1 MEKKIK
7 RDYLNFANESSLSN
21 IIKDEE
27 LLFTD
32 KINKI
37 NRFGFTQERNI
48 IITDK
53 AIYNLK
59 KKGKVIIQI
68 FNIYSI
74 KKKNFF
80 KYNIGYNNKS
90 TY

>member
-7 RDYLNFANESSLSN
+7 RDYLNFANESSLNN

-37 NRFGFTQERNI
+37 NRYGLTQERNI
-48 IITDK
+48 IITEN

-59 KKGKVIIQI
+59 KKG
-68 FNIYSI
+68 N
-74 KKKNFF
+74 
-80 KYNIGYNNKS
+80 
-90 TY
+90 

>member
-1 MEKKIK
+1 MIYIK
-7 RDYLNFANESSLSN
+7 RDYLNFANESSLNN

-59 KKGKVIIQI
+59 KKGK
-68 FNIYSI
+68 
-74 KKKNFF
+74 
-80 KYNIGYNNKS
+80 
-90 TY
+90 